1 MGRVTSGTF
10 SPSLKKPIAMG
21 YIRPELAAPGTAIA
35 VNVRGRFEE
44 ARVVELPFYRRNHL
58 GVKK

>member
-21 YIRPELAAPGTAIA
+21 YVRPDLAAPGTALA
-35 VNVRGRFEE
+35 VDVRGRLEE
-44 ARVVELPFYRRNHL
+44 ARVVELPFYRRNHK